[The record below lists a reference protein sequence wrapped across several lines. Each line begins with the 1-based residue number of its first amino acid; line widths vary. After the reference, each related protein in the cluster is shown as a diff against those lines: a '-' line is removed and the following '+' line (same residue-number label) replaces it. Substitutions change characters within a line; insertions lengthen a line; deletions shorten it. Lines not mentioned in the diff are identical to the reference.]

1 MRIAPAPQAS
11 ALMLA
16 LLVALAGSPGDGSGQ
31 ATTDLS
37 GRWAFT
43 VTTEN
48 GTGTSRV
55 VLEQEGPRVT
65 GTYSSDRMGTR
76 RLEGTVQGDTLTFRL
91 APGENS
97 EVILVF
103 TGTLQADGSL
113 VGSADFGGMGGATF
127 TARRED
133 P

>member
-1 MRIAPAPQAS
+1 MHTPALPRVA
-11 ALMLA
+11 A
-16 LLVALAGSPGDGSGQ
+16 LLLAFLAVLAAGVGDAAAQSPR
-31 ATTDLS
+31 DLS

-55 VLEQEGPRVT
+55 VLEQEGARVT

-76 RLEGTVQGDTLTFRL
+76 RLEGTVQGDTLSFRL

-97 EVILVF
+97 GVILVF

-113 VGSADFGGMGGATF
+113 VGSADFGGMGSATF
-127 TARRED
+127 QARRED